1 MSKSKTLLGI
11 ALIGVIIFSLYASVR
26 VAYSADTVLSEVNS
40 IIEQVQEIRGLTF
53 KEMPQIEVITKA
65 QALAMWH
72 PSPVDM
78 ERMRIAEMTYKMTFL
93 LPPDYQYIK
102 DQQERSAG
110 WIAATVGNKIYII
123 QENFMSN
130 PAVAKRSIAHELTHV
145 LQKQWFNA
153 KYGAGTFD
161 GTLAVRALVE
171 GDADLVADL
180 YCERNGIPI
189 EKIRSLTGDP
199 MTDINIFSYVFGDPF
214 VRYLYE
220 KGGWKLV
227 NEAYSHYPVS
237 TAQIMDPELYLE
249 NVTPVNVSL
258 EVPKNWSIMRD
269 DRMGEFYVYVI
280 LRDVA
285 KKDNET
291 AWNVSSAW
299 VGDRLILAS
308 NGTNYILLWKVEFS
322 NESAAKAFGETL
334 EELARGNTYAKY
346 TIRIDG
352 KTVLLK
358 AVRGARIEA

>member
-1 MSKSKTLLGI
+1 MSKSKTLLSI
-11 ALIGVIIFSLYASVR
+11 TLVSVIILSLYASVR
-26 VAYSADTVLSEVNS
+26 IAYAPSMVLSEVNS

-53 KEMPQIEVITKA
+53 KEMPLIEVITKA
-65 QALAMWH
+65 QALAMWK

-130 PAVAKRSIAHELTHV
+130 PAIAKRSIAHELTHV
-145 LQKQWFNA
+145 LQKQWFDA
-153 KYGAGTFD
+153 KYGANTFD

-171 GDADLVADL
+171 GDADLVADI

-189 EKIRSLTGDP
+189 DKIRSLSGDP
-199 MTDINIFSYVFGDPF
+199 ITDINIFSYVFGDPF

-220 KGGWKLV
+220 GGGWKLV
-227 NEAYSHYPVS
+227 NEAYSHYPAS
-237 TAQIMDPELYLE
+237 TAQIMHPELYLE

-258 EVPKNWSIMRD
+258 SIPKNWSVMRD

-299 VGDRLILAS
+299 VGDRLVLAN
-308 NGTNYILLWKVEFS
+308 NGTDYILLWKVEFS
-322 NESAAKAFGETL
+322 SESAAKAFGETL
-334 EELARGNTYAKY
+334 EELAKGNTYARY
-346 TIRIDG
+346 TIMIEG
-352 KTVLLK
+352 KSVLLK
-358 AVRGARIEA
+358 AVRGVRVEA